1 MAAPFRRYVMLPI
14 KSTAVALTLALS
26 SAAANPTVGP
36 REALRASAHRTV
48 ARDTGYRVVDSA
60 LAATTFDSAWRTIG
74 VTLERRGVTRLDW
87 PGVRREL
94 LPRAVRAESD
104 SALRAVIDDML
115 ARIGESHFALLP
127 AQAAPGGNASSNA
140 SALGTAGLSLRALD
154 GGLVVWRSDSGS
166 AARRAGVLPGWMVE
180 RIDDLIVSSL
190 GPADSVGPRRLAVLT
205 SAMRALRG
213 VPGTTVH
220 IVARDPAGTRRT
232 VDVTLDSMRGP
243 FSKFGN
249 LPPLPATFEM
259 TRRTL
264 VDGRCAAVIHF
275 QYWMPP
281 IMPSL
286 DRAVDAARN
295 CGGIILDLR
304 GNLGGVAGMM
314 MGAAGHFLNEPSTL
328 GIMRSHGEEM
338 RFVAN
343 PRRATDSGVPVEPFA
358 GDVAILVDG
367 LSASTSEMFAAALQ
381 ALGRARVFGERTAG
395 QALPA
400 VATRLPTGDVL
411 MHVVADFV
419 APDGTRIEGRGVIPD
434 EVVPLTQA
442 DLVAGRDEPLEC
454 ALRWFERP
462 RPRNP

>member
-1 MAAPFRRYVMLPI
+1 
-14 KSTAVALTLALS
+14 
-26 SAAANPTVGP
+26 
-36 REALRASAHRTV
+36 
-48 ARDTGYRVVDSA
+48 
-60 LAATTFDSAWRTIG
+60 
-74 VTLERRGVTRLDW
+74 
-87 PGVRREL
+87 
-94 LPRAVRAESD
+94 
-104 SALRAVIDDML
+104 ML

-127 AQAAPGGNASSNA
+127 AQAAPGGDASPNT

-166 AARRAGVLPGWMVE
+166 AARRAGVLPGWTVE
-180 RIDDLIVSSL
+180 RIDDLIVPSL
-190 GPADSVGPRRLAVLT
+190 GPADSAGPRRLAVLT

-264 VDGRCAAVIHF
+264 ADGRCAAVIHF

-328 GIMRSHGEEM
+328 GIMDPS
-338 RFVAN
+338 
-343 PRRATDSGVPVEPFA
+343 
-358 GDVAILVDG
+358 
-367 LSASTSEMFAAALQ
+367 
-381 ALGRARVFGERTAG
+381 
-395 QALPA
+395 
-400 VATRLPTGDVL
+400 
-411 MHVVADFV
+411 
-419 APDGTRIEGRGVIPD
+419 
-434 EVVPLTQA
+434 
-442 DLVAGRDEPLEC
+442 
-454 ALRWFERP
+454 
-462 RPRNP
+462 

>member
-1 MAAPFRRYVMLPI
+1 MLPI
-14 KSTAVALTLALS
+14 KPTAVAATLALFVAVANTAEQRGAAMRT
-26 SAAANPTVGP
+26 SALLDIG
-36 REALRASAHRTV
+36 
-48 ARDTGYRVVDSA
+48 RDTGYRALDSA
-60 LAATTFDSAWRTIG
+60 LAVTTFDSAWRTIG

-87 PGVRREL
+87 PAVRQEL
-94 LPRAVRAESD
+94 LPRAARAQSD

-115 ARIGESHFALLP
+115 VRIGESHFALLP
-127 AQAAPGGNASSNA
+127 AQAAPAADAPARAG
-140 SALGTAGLSLRALD
+140 ALGAAGLAVRVLD
-154 GGLVVWRSDSGS
+154 GGVVVWRADSGS
-166 AARRAGVLPGWMVE
+166 AARRAGVLPGWTLE
-180 RIDDLIVSSL
+180 RIDDLIVPSL
-190 GPADSVGPRRLAVLT
+190 GPGDSAGPRRLAVLR

-213 VPGTTVH
+213 VPGTKVH
-220 IVARDPAGTRRT
+220 IVARDPAGTRHAI
-232 VDVTLDSMRGP
+232 DVPLDSMRGP

-264 VDGRCAAVIHF
+264 ADGRCAAVIHF
-275 QYWMPP
+275 EYWMPP
-281 IMPSL
+281 VMPAL

-314 MGAAGHFLNEPSTL
+314 MGAAGHFLSEPRTL

-343 PRRATDSGVPVEPFA
+343 PRRATDSGVAVEPFA

-367 LSASTSEMFAAALQ
+367 LSASTSEMFAAAMQ
-381 ALGRARVFGERTAG
+381 AIGRARVFGERTAG

-419 APDGTRIEGRGVIPD
+419 APDGTPIEGRGVVPD
-434 EVVPLTQA
+434 EVVPLARA
-442 DLVAGRDEPLEC
+442 DLIAGRDAPLEC
-454 ALRWFERP
+454 AIRWFERP